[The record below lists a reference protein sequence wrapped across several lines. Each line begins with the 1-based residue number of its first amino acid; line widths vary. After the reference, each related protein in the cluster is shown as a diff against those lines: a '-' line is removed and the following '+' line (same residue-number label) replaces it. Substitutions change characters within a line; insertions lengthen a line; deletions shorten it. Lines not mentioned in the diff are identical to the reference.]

1 MIPETCREVGEGD
14 NRRGYGSRHP
24 PSLCVG
30 ADIQS
35 KNWYWKNKYG
45 WGGGGYQSRTVI
57 AAAHLFT
64 LYVLCGLHQPWWTT
78 SNTHL
83 LSICLAF
90 SHNTLFLSVF
100 CAWYFLRKGL
110 FLNFVSFQICP
121 VHFCCLR
128 VTVLPLLTRPV
139 PFVPTF
145 AFFSVHDIS
154 NILLHV
160 HIFTISCLRLPKVYL
175 VTTANFVGKR
185 QIKDQEVTTWITC
198 LHGIIQTS
206 NYTWSV
212 IVVLL
217 WWSCEMTNHNRL
229 CL

>member
-1 MIPETCREVGEGD
+1 MDEA
-14 NRRGYGSRHP
+14 
-24 PSLCVG
+24 VG
-30 ADIQS
+30 ATNQ
-35 KNWYWKNKYG
+35 
-45 WGGGGYQSRTVI
+45 
-57 AAAHLFT
+57 
-64 LYVLCGLHQPWWTT
+64 GLSLQLPICLPCMCCVVSISHDERQATR
-78 SNTHL
+78 
-83 LSICLAF
+83 ICLAF

-139 PFVPTF
+139 PFVSTF

-154 NILLHV
+154 NILFHI

-206 NYTWSV
+206 NYT
-212 IVVLL
+212 
-217 WWSCEMTNHNRL
+217 
-229 CL
+229 